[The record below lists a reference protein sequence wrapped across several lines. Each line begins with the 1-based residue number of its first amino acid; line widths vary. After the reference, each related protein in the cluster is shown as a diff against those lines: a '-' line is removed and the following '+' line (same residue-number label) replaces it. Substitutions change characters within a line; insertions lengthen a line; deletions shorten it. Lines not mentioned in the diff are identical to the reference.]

1 VVKRMIAIMV
11 DQKLLEI
18 VEYFNYMRSIMTNV
32 SKCTREIKTKIVM
45 TKAAFRKKSLFAKK
59 LTLILRNKL
68 LNYYNWSIVLCSAE
82 SWTLRSRS
90 EIKSFECGAG
100 EGRRRSVGP
109 IV

>member
-11 DQKLLEI
+11 EQKLLEN
-18 VEYFNYMRSIMTNV
+18 VEYFNYMRSILTNV
-32 SKCTREIKTKIVM
+32 SKYTREIKTKIVM
-45 TKAAFRKKSLFAKK
+45 TKAALKKKSLFAKK
-59 LTLILRNKL
+59 LALILRKKL

-90 EIKSFECGAG
+90 EIKSFEYGAG
-100 EGRRRSVGP
+100 EGRRRSFGP